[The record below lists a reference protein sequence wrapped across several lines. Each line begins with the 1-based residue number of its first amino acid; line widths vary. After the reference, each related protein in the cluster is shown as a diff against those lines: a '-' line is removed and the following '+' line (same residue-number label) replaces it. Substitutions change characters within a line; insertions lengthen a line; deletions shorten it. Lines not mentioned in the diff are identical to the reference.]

1 MDGSSKENEEN
12 LMLFHDN
19 TDENRPEMNEKN
31 VSETNLASK
40 QHGSISEIDKVTDKT
55 VHSNTVDSETPEN
68 IETGTELGPV
78 RRTTRQKTQFTD
90 RESVENEEIYRQ
102 KRTLGGHQGRMTA
115 LINQLSICITKG
127 RGPDEIVDILESIE
141 KAWQGYNNAYGKY
154 LSKNLAE
161 EEFARIEGSLFI

>member
-12 LMLFHDN
+12 VMLFHDK
-19 TDENRPEMNEKN
+19 TDENLSEMNEQN

-40 QHGSISEIDKVTDKT
+40 QHGSISEIDKVTNKT
-55 VHSNTVDSETPEN
+55 VPSNTVDSETSQN

-78 RRTTRQKTQFTD
+78 RRSTRQKTQFTD

-115 LINQLSICITKG
+115 LINQSI
-127 RGPDEIVDILESIE
+127 
-141 KAWQGYNNAYGKY
+141 KY
-154 LSKNLAE
+154 LYYKRAWTGRN
-161 EEFARIEGSLFI
+161 R